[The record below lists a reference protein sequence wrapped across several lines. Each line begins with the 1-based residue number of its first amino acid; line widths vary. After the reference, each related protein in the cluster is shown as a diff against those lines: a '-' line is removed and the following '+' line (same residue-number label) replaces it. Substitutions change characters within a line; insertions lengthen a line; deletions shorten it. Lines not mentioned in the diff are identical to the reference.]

1 MNRSDIFEE
10 YAIAPVNDNADDIL
24 FICDLLTDSSNA
36 STLHL
41 KPVPDAEYH
50 RFYNEMK
57 ESLISGE
64 VDDELNYIIRKGIA
78 PIAWLK
84 INGLSED
91 SLWIS
96 MLVVHEKYRKQGVGS
111 FAMNFVNELALSTGR
126 RHINI
131 HTTADNKAALALY
144 KKSGYTVTAESE
156 QQYGDGSKRVQYTL
170 HKELIID

>member
-1 MNRSDIFEE
+1 MNETDIFEE
-10 YAIAPVNDNADDIL
+10 YAIAPVNDNADDL
-24 FICDLLTDSSNA
+24 QFICALLTDSSNA

-41 KPVPDAEYH
+41 KSVPDAEYH

-57 ESLISGE
+57 EVLISGE

-96 MLVVHEKYRKQGVGS
+96 MLVVHEKYRRQGVGS
-111 FAMNFVNELALSTGR
+111 FAMNFVEKFARSTGR
-126 RHINI
+126 GNIYI
-131 HTTADNKAALALY
+131 HTTADNTAAIALY
-144 KKSGYTVTAESE
+144 KKSGYAVTAENKR
-156 QQYGDGSKRVQYTL
+156 QYSDGSNLVEYTL
-170 HKELIID
+170 HKEIIID